1 MAKNLGIVRPI
12 LTARCKCCGRLY
24 ARQHPKD
31 TQQYCE
37 RCRDGNKYNYVG
49 TADNSGIG
57 NSNKGW

>member
-1 MAKNLGIVRPI
+1 MAKNNGIVRPI
-12 LTARCKCCGRLY
+12 LTARCKRCGRLY

-37 RCRDGNKYNYVG
+37 RCRYGNKYNTVG
-49 TADNSGIG
+49 ATNNCGTG